1 MRCDGENSMMHRE
14 KVAESKGIGMLQ
26 ECQMANMQ
34 RIVNDR
40 FDLCPSQS
48 SLSLTWPDTCTST
61 RETRKKIEEPSS
73 MLRKSR
79 CLFKVLKES
88 KISKLEF

>member
-1 MRCDGENSMMHRE
+1 MHRE

-34 RIVNDR
+34 RIVNDD

-48 SLSLTWPDTCTST
+48 SLSLTWPDTCSST
-61 RETRKKIEEPSS
+61 RETRKEIEESS
-73 MLRKSR
+73 SVLRKLGYLS
-79 CLFKVLKES
+79 KVMKES
-88 KISKLEF
+88 KISKSEF